1 MKPETYKKKA
11 EKLYKK
17 QKRRIENLRK
27 RGYILPDLKPLPKR
41 VDKKV
46 YERLEKQY
54 TLENLYNSPNTFYV
68 ETNTKGSSKMVSGKR
83 GRELERSKSAK
94 KGAITKSLR
103 KKGKE
108 YTPDLAKWED
118 VVIDGIKRQI
128 KEMSKGILEVET
140 DLTMVLEKA
149 ISREGKADT
158 AKRIQEREQTLQD
171 SIGEI
176 IFYYET
182 YNKISNRLLNEFKEI
197 LLGAGLPDSEKYVEK
212 LKFEDNP
219 NDYLEV

>member
-54 TLENLYNSPNTFYV
+54 TLENLYNSPDTHYI
-68 ETNTKGSSKMVSGKR
+68 ETNPKGEKRFVSGKR
-83 GRELERSKSAK
+83 GREIERSKSAK
-94 KGAITKSLR
+94 KGAITKSQR

-108 YTPDLAKWED
+108 YAPDLAKWED

-128 KEMSKGILEVET
+128 KEMSKGIFEVEN
-140 DLTMVLEKA
+140 DLLMVLEKA
-149 ISREGKADT
+149 ISREGKTAT
-158 AKRIQEREQTLQD
+158 AKRIQESEQSMQD
-171 SIGEI
+171 VIGEI

-182 YNKISNRLLNEFKEI
+182 RNKISNRLLNEFKEI
-197 LLGAGLPDSEKYVEK
+197 LLGSTLPESEKYVEK
-212 LKFEDNP
+212 LKFEDSP
-219 NDYLEV
+219 DDYMEV